1 MHLCSPAD
9 ALNAVKG
16 SSLSVS
22 PGYDSHTDGKG
33 VVNQAEGESTNI
45 VKEQP
50 VVCWALTRDLVCWAW
65 TRDLCNLWK
74 GWVPPWSAGQ

>member
-1 MHLCSPAD
+1 MIEFSSGRRLMLLTLGNTCASYLMHLCSPAD

-33 VVNQAEGESTNI
+33 LVNQAEG
-45 VKEQP
+45 
-50 VVCWALTRDLVCWAW
+50 
-65 TRDLCNLWK
+65 
-74 GWVPPWSAGQ
+74 GQY